1 MNMNSKQ
8 VKKAMAGTL
17 ESGDVLV
24 MIEPGDSLELKLNS
38 PVIHQFGEAILRSAR
53 EVLESFGVTSG
64 TITLE
69 DQGALDCTIRA
80 RLATAIRRSLESE
93 EGVSP

>member
-1 MNMNSKQ
+1 MNSTEMKR
-8 VKKAMAGTL
+8 ARAGTL

-24 MIEPGDSLELKLNS
+24 TIEPADSLEIKLDS
-38 PVIHQFGEAILRSAR
+38 PVINQFGEAILATVR
-53 EVLESFGVTSG
+53 EVIDSFGLTSG
-64 TITLE
+64 TISLE

-93 EGVSP
+93 EGVTA